1 VLTRILT
8 HRAADPSALL
18 SSWSAA
24 RRAKFATVV
33 DRQSRL
39 AYARVVLCVDTQAQV
54 EALLKH
60 DPLVGALRRGVPVV
74 PPSLETKGEELE
86 GW

>member
-1 VLTRILT
+1 M
-8 HRAADPSALL
+8 
-18 SSWSAA
+18 
-24 RRAKFATVV
+24 
-33 DRQSRL
+33 
-39 AYARVVLCVDTQAQV
+39 LCVDTQAQV

>member
-33 DRQSRL
+33 DKPSRA
-39 AYARVVLCVDTQAQV
+39 AYARVRSCVDTQAHV
-54 EALLKH
+54 EALVEG
-60 DPLVGALRRGVPVV
+60 DPLVGALARGVPVV